1 VIALDTNVLARL
13 VTKDDPQQARAAAAL
28 IDEGEACFV
37 PLTVALELE
46 WVLRGVYELAPGKIA
61 ESFNALLGVRNL
73 HFEREAAVLEAVR
86 LLADG
91 FDFADV
97 LHHAAT
103 GNCASF
109 KTFDRKL
116 LARAERAGL
125 TPPVQLIGG

>member
-1 VIALDTNVLARL
+1 M
-13 VTKDDPQQARAAAAL
+13 
-28 IDEGEACFV
+28 
-37 PLTVALELE
+37 
-46 WVLRGVYELAPGKIA
+46 LRGVYELAPKKVA

-103 GNCASF
+103 GNCESCR
-109 KTFDRKL
+109 TFDRKL
-116 LARAERAGL
+116 LARAARLGL
-125 TPPVQLIGG
+125 TPPVRLIGE